1 MASHFESSELQLTP
15 QTTPLF
21 AYMLYIRFTYTKKF
35 KLKTAFIKQNF
46 RIIGWGVTGAHEEY
60 PKSVRPYVLFET
72 MNGAAV
78 IPLDILQVLNFGQ
91 SPPEWDLGRFDTQMV
106 EDSAGSYALVQISDR
121 TPSRKRWKQMAAIQ
135 RLVGEM
141 MQESADSYEPE
152 EEPEVQSSKKKK
164 KKK

>member
-1 MASHFESSELQLTP
+1 
-15 QTTPLF
+15 
-21 AYMLYIRFTYTKKF
+21 
-35 KLKTAFIKQNF
+35 
-46 RIIGWGVTGAHEEY
+46 
-60 PKSVRPYVLFET
+60 
-72 MNGAAV
+72 
-78 IPLDILQVLNFGQ
+78 
-91 SPPEWDLGRFDTQMV
+91 MV

-121 TPSRKRWKQMAAIQ
+121 KPSRKRWKQMAAIQ

>member
-15 QTTPLF
+15 QLTPLF
-21 AYMLYIRFTYTKKF
+21 AYMLYVDFRYTKKL
-35 KLKTAFIKQNF
+35 KLKTAFIKEKF
-46 RIIGWGVTGAHEEY
+46 RVIGWGVTGAHEEHS
-60 PKSVRPYVLFET
+60 KSVRPYVLFET

-91 SPPEWDLGRFDTQMV
+91 SPPRWDVGQFDAQMV
-106 EDSAGSYALVQISDR
+106 EDSAGSYALVQISDKK
-121 TPSRKRWKQMAAIQ
+121 PSRKRWKQMADTQ
-135 RLVGEM
+135 RLVEEM
-141 MQESADSYEPE
+141 IHASADSYEPE